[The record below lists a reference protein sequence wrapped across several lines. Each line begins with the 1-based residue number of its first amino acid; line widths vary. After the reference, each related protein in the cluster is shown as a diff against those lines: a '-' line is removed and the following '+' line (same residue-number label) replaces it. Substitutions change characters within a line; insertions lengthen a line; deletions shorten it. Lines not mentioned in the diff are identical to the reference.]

1 MPALDLDDPIVTLL
15 AARTYVTSEDFG
27 ETTPVDAE
35 LDSHGGVARVRF
47 SLQPALNSGQ
57 LEGLDLNDSEKLHEF
72 ETYIEQWLK
81 EEIDGFVPDR
91 VKAEVDTRDDVLE
104 LSWRINAKRCGEKV
118 QDFWAEGMRDPAEVV
133 ISAFKNPRWPD
144 NLN

>member
-1 MPALDLDDPIVTLL
+1 MPAPDLDAPIVTLL

-27 ETTPVDAE
+27 ENTPVDAE

-57 LEGLDLNDSEKLHEF
+57 LESLDLNDSEKVHEF
-72 ETYIEQWLK
+72 ETHIEQWLK

-91 VKAEVDTRDDVLE
+91 VMAEVDTRNAILA
-104 LSWRINAKRCGEKV
+104 LSWRVVATRCGESV
-118 QDFWAEGMRDPAEVV
+118 QDFWAEGLRDPAEVV

-144 NLN
+144 NLK

>member
-1 MPALDLDDPIVTLL
+1 MPTLDLDAPIVTLL

-27 ETTPVDAE
+27 ENTPVDAE

-57 LEGLDLNDSEKLHEF
+57 LESLDLNDSEKVHEF
-72 ETYIEQWLK
+72 ETHIEQWLK

-91 VKAEVDTRDDVLE
+91 VMADVNTRNAILA
-104 LSWRINAKRCGEKV
+104 LSWRVVATRCGESV
-118 QDFWAEGMRDPAEVV
+118 QDFWAEGLRDPAEVV

-144 NLN
+144 NLK